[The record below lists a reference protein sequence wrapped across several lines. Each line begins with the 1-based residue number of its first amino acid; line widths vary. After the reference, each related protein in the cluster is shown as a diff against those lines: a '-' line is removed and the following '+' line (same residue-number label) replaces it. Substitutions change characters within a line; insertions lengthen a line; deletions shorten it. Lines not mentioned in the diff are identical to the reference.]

1 MTTFIQQLFN
11 GVVSGSTI
19 ALLALGFTLV
29 FGILRVLNL
38 AHPDIYMWGAF
49 FAYLG
54 ATAHLPLVLIVLS
67 SILGAAAW
75 GIAIDRF
82 VFRWMRDS
90 ALATP
95 FIATMGL
102 GIFLENLAVVVF
114 GPQPLALPQLLPAG
128 ILDVGGIKLSVAQ
141 LITIVSVGLLL
152 TILWLVVERSWFG
165 KSIRATS
172 ENAEAA
178 AALGINTEKVL
189 IVTIGLASAFAGL
202 AGFLVVSLYHQAFAY
217 MGDSI
222 GLEAM
227 VIMLI
232 GGLGNAAGAVVGG
245 LILGVVESMTT
256 GYLSAS
262 YSDGI
267 AFAALFLML
276 VIKPEGLFPERLRRK

>member
-1 MTTFIQQLFN
+1 MTTFLQQLFN
-11 GVVSGSTI
+11 GVVSGSTF

-49 FAYLG
+49 FAYVG
-54 ATAHLPLVLIVLS
+54 AINHLPLALIFLI
-67 SILGAAAW
+67 SILGAGAW
-75 GIAIDRF
+75 GIAIDRL

-102 GIFLENLAVVVF
+102 GIFLENFAVKIF
-114 GPQPLALPQLLPAG
+114 GPQPLAIPQLLPAG
-128 ILDVGGIKLSVAQ
+128 IIDLGGLRLSFAQ
-141 LITIVSVGLLL
+141 IITVFTVIALMIV
-152 TILWLVVERSWFG
+152 LWLFVEKSWFG

-178 AALGINTEKVL
+178 SALGINTERVMIL
-189 IVTIGLASAFAGL
+189 TVGLASAFAGV
-202 AGFLVVSLYHQAFAY
+202 AGFLVAALYHQAFAY
-217 MGDSI
+217 MGDTI

-227 VIMLI
+227 VIMMI
-232 GGLGNAAGAVVGG
+232 GGLGNAVGAVVGG
-245 LILGVVESMTT
+245 LALGIVESMTT

-267 AFAALFLML
+267 AFAVLFLML
-276 VIKPEGLFPERLRRK
+276 VIKPEGLFAERLRKK